1 MHETGAAV
9 ALRAPSRRDLET
21 LRALSNAHDREVG
34 TIGRHAFEELVDMS
48 FRTRMTE
55 MKDAFLVA
63 LAGRAP
69 TVAPNYRW
77 FAARLDDFVYVD
89 RVVVAQSARQRGLGR
104 LLYCDLMEAAA
115 RAGYRRVCCEVNL
128 DPPNPASDA
137 FHAALGFAE
146 IGRAFLPDRKKT
158 VRYLTLEL
166 EAAFRNTARQSPSA

>member
-1 MHETGAAV
+1 
-9 ALRAPSRRDLET
+9 
-21 LRALSNAHDREVG
+21 
-34 TIGRHAFEELVDMS
+34 MS

-55 MKDAFLVA
+55 TKDAFLVA

-69 TVAPNYRW
+69 AVAPNYHW
-77 FAARLDDFVYVD
+77 FAARLESFVYVD
-89 RVVVAQSARQRGLGR
+89 RVVVARAVRKRGFGR
-104 LLYCDLMEAAA
+104 LLYRDLTEAAG
-115 RAGYRRVCCEVNL
+115 RAGYKRICCEVNL

-166 EAAFRNTARQSPSA
+166 GAAFRNTARQCPEA